1 MNTITNDKGELIGY
15 YSDLVKEVKN
25 NASEA
30 LIANEYEQ
38 VEDMLEVL
46 RMLDRY
52 TDEDDLLVISEHNG
66 MGITVEKYKNERET
80 K

>member
-15 YSDLVKEVKN
+15 YSDLVKEVKD

-66 MGITVEKYKNERET
+66 MGMTVEKYKNERG
-80 K
+80 

>member
-1 MNTITNDKGELIGY
+1 MNTITNDKDELIGY
-15 YSDLVKEVKN
+15 YSDLVKEIKD
-25 NASEA
+25 NAGEA

-52 TDEDDLLVISEHNG
+52 TDEDGLLVISEHNG
-66 MGITVEKYKNERET
+66 MGITVEKYKNERS
-80 K
+80 

>member
-15 YSDLVKEVKN
+15 YSDLVKEVKD

-52 TDEDDLLVISEHNG
+52 TDEDGLLVISEHNG
-66 MGITVEKYKNERET
+66 MGMTVEKYKNERS
-80 K
+80 